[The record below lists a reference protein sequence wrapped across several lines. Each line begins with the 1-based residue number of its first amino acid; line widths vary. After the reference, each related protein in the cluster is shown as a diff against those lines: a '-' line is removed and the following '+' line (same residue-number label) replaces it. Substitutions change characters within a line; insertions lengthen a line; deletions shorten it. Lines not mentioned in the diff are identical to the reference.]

1 MDQHVI
7 LLERLALAERRVA
20 EGTRQINHQ
29 YRLIAELERDG
40 HDTTDAINR
49 VIEFL
54 ETQELRLH
62 DRDLLRVE
70 LEEFQDLVD
79 VRLGEGPNRP
89 GCLAL
94 AAERWANWGAEV
106 GSAAWKPLQGLAVW
120 RTGWNSNSRSG

>member
-1 MDQHVI
+1 MDQRVI

-70 LEEFQDLVD
+70 LEEFQD
-79 VRLGEGPNRP
+79 
-89 GCLAL
+89 
-94 AAERWANWGAEV
+94 
-106 GSAAWKPLQGLAVW
+106 
-120 RTGWNSNSRSG
+120 